1 MEKTADHKKV
11 EKIFEKS
18 LSFCAVGGV
27 PGDGE
32 IPMETVRNCPSA
44 ESPMKIM
51 SGVLDK
57 YGQHTKR
64 QTKYGQPCADFLPF
78 TRLLFT
84 YF

>member
-1 MEKTADHKKV
+1 MTVSGDNDTSVAYG
-11 EKIFEKS
+11 
-18 LSFCAVGGV
+18 AVGGV

-32 IPMETVRNCPSA
+32 IPMETVRSCPSA

-64 QTKYGQPCADFLPF
+64 QTKCKQPCADF
-78 TRLLFT
+78 
-84 YF
+84 